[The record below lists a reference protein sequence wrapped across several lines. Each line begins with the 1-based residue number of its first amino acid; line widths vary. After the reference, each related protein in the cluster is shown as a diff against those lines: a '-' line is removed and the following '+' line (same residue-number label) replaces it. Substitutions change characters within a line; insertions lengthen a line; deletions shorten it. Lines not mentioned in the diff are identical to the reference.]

1 MLGRISE
8 PKMGKAEEAWRNL
21 LASSSKIIR
30 VIISR
35 SSRWMVMQHA

>member
-1 MLGRISE
+1 LF
-8 PKMGKAEEAWRNL
+8 
-21 LASSSKIIR
+21 ASSSKIIR